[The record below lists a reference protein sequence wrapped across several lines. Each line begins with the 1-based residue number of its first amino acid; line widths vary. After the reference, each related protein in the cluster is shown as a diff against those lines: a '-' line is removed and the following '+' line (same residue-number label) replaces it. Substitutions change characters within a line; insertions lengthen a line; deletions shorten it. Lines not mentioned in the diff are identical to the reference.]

1 MEKPS
6 TKLTKVLVIFVIAVF
21 LIKNATSSGIFE
33 AKDHKGKGF
42 YVKIPE
48 GWKKVKKQKGVVY
61 PEGVEVVLFVP
72 KGIDVAY
79 EQPDVYISIFTKKL
93 STPIWIEDEFPEIL
107 GSIKKAGYKIRDK
120 GEIKLDGRLSA
131 WVVYHDKKTP
141 ALVLEFYM
149 VTDNSM
155 FFKIQYSAH
164 PDKFNKERASFEE
177 LKDSFKFR
185 FSLY

>member
-1 MEKPS
+1 MEKAS
-6 TKLTKVLVIFVIAVF
+6 TKLTKALVIFIIAVF

-42 YVKIPE
+42 YVKIPK
-48 GWKKVKKQKGVVY
+48 GWQKVKKQKDVVY
-61 PEGVEVVLFVP
+61 PEGVTVVMFVP
-72 KGIDVAY
+72 KGINVAN

-107 GSIKKAGYKIRDK
+107 NSIKKSGYKIMDK
-120 GEIKLDGRLSA
+120 GEIKLNEKIA
-131 WVVYHDKKTP
+131 EWVVYHDKKTP
-141 ALVLEFYM
+141 ALVMEFYM
-149 VTDNSM
+149 VTDNSVFYKM
-155 FFKIQYSAH
+155 QYSAH
-164 PDKFNKERASFEE
+164 PDKFNKERRAFEE